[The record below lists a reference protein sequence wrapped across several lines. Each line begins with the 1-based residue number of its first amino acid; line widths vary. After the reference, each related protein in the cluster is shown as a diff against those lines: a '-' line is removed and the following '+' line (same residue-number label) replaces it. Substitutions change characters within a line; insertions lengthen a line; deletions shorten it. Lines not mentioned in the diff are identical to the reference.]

1 MKLRTNSHTQV
12 RSFVNKELV
21 RPGHIPVEL
30 GKMYNKL
37 MDMRSDADYSLTV
50 TFTGEHLETLAEQ
63 VALFNH
69 YNLLLKS

>member
-1 MKLRTNSHTQV
+1 MKHRTNSHTQV

-37 MDMRSDADYSLTV
+37 MDMRSDADYSVTV
-50 TFTGEHLETLAEQ
+50 REHLETLAEQ

-69 YNLLLKS
+69 SVRNKFASE